1 LRIDLKQLAC
11 GIDKRFGIV
20 DSVKTGGIIGLGLMV
35 ALLAGC
41 VQVAPPGEDSLTVE
55 VPGEWTAAQVASE
68 WPSGWL
74 EDFADPGLE
83 ALVEEAF
90 RHNLSLQ
97 AAMARLEQAQ
107 ALARIEGADRWPDVS
122 LGGTARRQM
131 SNSLDEPVFRSRSDR
146 FGFDAVVNWELD
158 LWGRVRAQA
167 KAAVADAMAAEADYA
182 AFRLSLASRV
192 AQAWFTA
199 IEERRQESLALE
211 TVTSFESNLETVEER
226 FRRGLSPALDV
237 RLTRANVASARA
249 TYAQQRRQADLA
261 VRQLEVLIGRYPAG
275 KLAPGEWLVELPGD
289 VPAGLPA
296 DLLERRPDVRASAQ
310 RLVSADASLIESKRS
325 LLPAIRL
332 TGSYGRASSELENLL
347 EDPFD
352 VWSLVGNL
360 TAPVFQ
366 GGRLRANVDRSEAR
380 REEALA
386 NYRDT
391 VLTAFREVESALA
404 GEAFLRDQLEAV
416 RTAAKES
423 IGAQEL
429 AEERYERGLVDII
442 TVLESQR
449 RAFTSRSAVLSVQNQ
464 LLQNRLQLYLSLGG
478 DFATVTRD

>member
-1 LRIDLKQLAC
+1 MILA
-11 GIDKRFGIV
+11 
-20 DSVKTGGIIGLGLMV
+20 V
-35 ALLAGC
+35 AVSGC
-41 VQVAPPGEDSLTVE
+41 VQVPPPGEDAVSVA
-55 VPGEWTAAQVASE
+55 VPAEWTAGAASGE

-74 EDFADPGLE
+74 ADFPDPALE
-83 ALVEEAF
+83 ALIREGLNN
-90 RHNLSLQ
+90 NLSLQ
-97 AAMARLEQAQ
+97 AAVARFDQAR

-122 LGGTARRQM
+122 LAGSARRQM
-131 SNSLDEPVFRSRSDR
+131 SNSLNEPVFRTRSDR
-146 FGFDAVVNWELD
+146 FGVDAVVSWELD

-167 KAAVADAMAAEADYA
+167 RSATAGALAAEADYA
-182 AFRLSLASRV
+182 AFRLSLAGRV
-192 AQAWFTA
+192 GQAWYTA
-199 IEERRQESLALE
+199 IEARLQEALARE
-211 TVTSFESNLETVEER
+211 TVTSFESNLTTVEER
-226 FRRGLSPALDV
+226 FRQGLSPALDV
-237 RLTRANVASARA
+237 RLTRANVASAQA
-249 TYAQQRRQADLA
+249 QYAQQKRQADLA
-261 VRQLEVLIGRYPAG
+261 ARQLEVLLGRYPSGRLETGAY
-275 KLAPGEWLVELPGD
+275 LVELPEG

-296 DLLERRPDVRASAQ
+296 NLIDRRPDIRASAQ
-310 RLVSADASLIESKRS
+310 RLVAADASLIESRRA

-360 TAPVFQ
+360 TAPLFQ
-366 GGRLRANVDRSEAR
+366 GGRLRANVDRSEAAR
-380 REEALA
+380 AEALA

-404 GEAFLRDQLEAV
+404 GETFLRDQLEAV
-416 RTAAKES
+416 RTSAKES

-464 LLQNRLQLYLSLGG
+464 LLQNRIQLYLSLGG
-478 DFATVTRD
+478 DFIAEPSN

>member
-1 LRIDLKQLAC
+1 MHQR
-11 GIDKRFGIV
+11 GIAILI
-20 DSVKTGGIIGLGLMV
+20 SVVCLMG
-35 ALLAGC
+35 GC
-41 VQVAPPGEDSLTVE
+41 VQVPPPGDDALTVD
-55 VPGEWTAAQVASE
+55 VPSEWTAASVSGE
-68 WPSGWL
+68 WPDGWVA
-74 EDFADPGLE
+74 DFADPGLE
-83 ALVEEAF
+83 VLVEEAL
-90 RHNLSLQ
+90 RNNLSLQ
-97 AAMARLEQAQ
+97 AAMARLDQAV
-107 ALARIEGADRWPDVS
+107 ALARIDGADRWPDVS
-122 LGGTARRQM
+122 VGGSARRQM
-131 SNSLDEPVFRSRSDR
+131 SNSLDEPLFRNRSDR
-146 FGFDAVVNWELD
+146 FGLDAVVSWELD

-167 KAAVADAMAAEADYA
+167 RAAGADAMAAEADFA

-211 TVTSFESNLETVEER
+211 TVTSFESNLTTVEER

-249 TYAQQRRQADLA
+249 THAQQRRLADLA
-261 VRQLEVLIGRYPAG
+261 VRQLEVLLGRYPSG
-275 KLAPGEWLVELPGD
+275 NLEPGEWLVELPTD

-296 DLLERRPDVRASAQ
+296 DLLERRPDVQSSAQ
-310 RLVSADASLIESKRS
+310 RLVSADASLIESKRA

-352 VWSLVGNL
+352 VWSLVGNI

-416 RTAAKES
+416 RTSAKES

-429 AEERYERGLVDII
+429 AEERYERGLADII

-464 LLQNRLQLYLSLGG
+464 LLQNRIQLYLSLGG
-478 DFATVTRD
+478 DFATEARD